1 MTMLNDGVKVKDK
14 EKEVQVLDIAEITAR
29 ANGL

>member
-1 MTMLNDGVKVKDK
+1 MTMMSDGVKHMDKDQEIK
-14 EKEVQVLDIAEITAR
+14 VLDIAEITAR